1 MATAPTTTAG
11 PDLTSLGYWDA
22 LNRKS
27 VSRFFLLTALRRKP
41 QHGYEL
47 RKSIADCC
55 PGAEPTDAM
64 IYPTLKLLVDGGYV
78 ATEVESIGARTR
90 NVCRLTAKGE
100 EAFNAAARAWA
111 VMLPHLQKAV
121 DGDC

>member
-1 MATAPTTTAG
+1 MTTAPATTAG
-11 PDLTSLGYWDA
+11 PDLTSLAYWAA

-27 VSRFFLLTALRRKP
+27 VSRFFLLAALRRKP

-55 PGAEPTDAM
+55 GGAEPTDAM

-78 ATEVESIGARTR
+78 VTEVEPIGARAR
-90 NVCRLTAKGE
+90 KVCRLTAKGH
-100 EAFNAAARAWA
+100 EAFDAAARAWA
-111 VMLPHLQKAV
+111 IMLPHLQKAV